1 MTIVSSSGTTP
12 VAATSK
18 PWFLTFNP
26 GLKDVLVWKNSLR
39 MKLRDGSSSG
49 PATAVS
55 ILSEREKTV
64 TVSFYLICSTLS
76 ACVFDTV
83 AL

>member
-1 MTIVSSSGTTP
+1 MTTVSSSGTTP
-12 VAATSK
+12 VTATSK

-26 GLKDVLVWKNSLR
+26 GSKDVLVWKNGLR

-64 TVSFYLICSTLS
+64 TVSLICSTLS